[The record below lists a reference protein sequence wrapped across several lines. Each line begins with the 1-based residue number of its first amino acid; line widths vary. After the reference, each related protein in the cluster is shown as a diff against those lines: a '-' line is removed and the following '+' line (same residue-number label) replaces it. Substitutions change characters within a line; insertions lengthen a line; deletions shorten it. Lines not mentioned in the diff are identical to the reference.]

1 MTMLRINAMTARK
14 VVSTRAHQTT
24 FAKAICA
31 SGGRSDCASTP
42 STPQD
47 DDATGIDDPFLDDLF
62 LADESVDLAVEDGPV
77 ADIPIGLPMDPL
89 DLESAEEG
97 KVGPESPELYA
108 FDDGLN
114 SLPDDDEQGPN
125 GQFQW
130 GELNAS
136 TNAEADD
143 PDDGPIENQPLP
155 LEPLRPLSNDDGTDE
170 EPLSAVPLSGLQID
184 DIELPW
190 AKERWAECSLRA
202 TFSARQSLTLVGST
216 LCVGG
221 ETAHLLHS
229 RDFGAIQDIPLR
241 AKTRRVLCLDTDAN
255 RLLLL
260 TATGQLFLWRRNN
273 DTASQPQRIPV
284 PNSEVISMI
293 WQLAPGL
300 PTLLMRLESGRL
312 LEWDNKAEALIHVAP
327 HGNKLRLRALS
338 EVGEPRI
345 ALWQDHNHAR
355 LCMEFGKEK
364 RPLTLTPSV
373 DRAIADSYPMLAGFL
388 DHVLLGARG
397 HGLFLRGPGGPEF
410 AIVPG
415 CRRLTAFTVGNMF
428 RRPTAFVG
436 LFSELED
443 RTEIVALDLLTGRA
457 NRVAELSILTDD
469 AGPEDDPPERARI
482 DALLWDPSL
491 MRLWAAGCF
500 GLTCFSPPATAISS

>member
-1 MTMLRINAMTARK
+1 MLRINAMTARE
-14 VVSTRAHQTT
+14 VDSVRAHQTT
-24 FAKAICA
+24 SSNATCA
-31 SGGRSDCASTP
+31 SGGRSDSASTP
-42 STPQD
+42 TSPQD
-47 DDATGIDDPFLDDLF
+47 DEATGIDDPFLDELL
-62 LADESVDLAVEDGPV
+62 LADESVDQVIEDGPV

-89 DLESAEEG
+89 DLDSVEEG
-97 KVGPESPELYA
+97 KAGPESPELYA
-108 FDDGLN
+108 FDDGLK

-130 GELNAS
+130 EDLNAS
-136 TNAEADD
+136 TTADADD

-155 LEPLRPLSNDDGTDE
+155 LEPLRPLGTDNDIDE
-170 EPLSAVPLSGLQID
+170 EPMSAVPLSGLQID

-190 AKERWAECSLRA
+190 AKERWAECSLHVA
-202 TFSARQSLTLVGST
+202 FSARQSLTLVGST

-221 ETAHLLHS
+221 ETTHLLHS
-229 RDFGAIQDIPLR
+229 RDFGAIQDAPLG

-260 TATGQLFLWRRNN
+260 ATTGQLFLWRRNN
-273 DTASQPQRIPV
+273 DTESQPEKIPV

-293 WQLAPGL
+293 WQLAPGV

-312 LEWDNKAEALIHVAP
+312 LEWDDKGEALVHVAQ
-327 HGNKLRLRALS
+327 HGSKLRLRALS

-345 ALWQDHNHAR
+345 ALWQDHHHPR
-355 LCMEFGKEK
+355 LYMEFGQDR
-364 RPLTLTPSV
+364 RPLALTPSM
-373 DRAIADSYPMLAGFL
+373 DRAIADSHPMLAGFL
-388 DHVLLGARG
+388 DHVLLGARD

-415 CRRLTAFTVGNMF
+415 CRRLTAFTVGNML

-457 NRVAELSILTDD
+457 NRIAELSVLTDD